1 MTVYE
6 LELVAEQSDQSSAII
21 QDVSVYDGEARVD
34 KANFLV
40 VSKNDKNG
48 TPTYLVVA
56 NALPL
61 SQVEWTF
68 PTVLDGWYRFNLLR
82 LTLYSSPPVNTLAE
96 VVDGNGVITQYAT
109 ILYHT
114 TTSQVVKAK
123 TTGSISVQPGET
135 GWETYWEVI
144 SDLPVLVN
152 YGVIQVHVHSDKI
165 DVRLRDKYRDYLE
178 VVRDKF
184 IIGEKASGPEYEK
197 TELLK
202 LMLNGLEALTQVER
216 FAEMESTVRIME
228 EIFD

>member
-1 MTVYE
+1 MTEYE

-21 QDVSVYDGEARVD
+21 KDISVYDGELRGD

-48 TPTYLVVA
+48 TPTYLTVLT
-56 NALPL
+56 ALPL

-68 PTVLDGWYRFNLLR
+68 PTATDGWYRFNLIR
-82 LTLYSSPPVNTLAE
+82 LTPYSSSPVSTQHE
-96 VVDGNGVITQYAT
+96 ISSGGVITQYAT
-109 ILYHT
+109 VLYHT
-114 TTSQVVKAK
+114 VTQQIVKAK
-123 TTGSISVQPGET
+123 TTGSISVQPGES

-144 SDLPVLVN
+144 TNLSLLVD
-152 YGVIQVHVHSDKI
+152 YGLIQVHVHSDKI

-178 VVRDKF
+178 VLRDKF
-184 IIGEKASGPEYEK
+184 IIGERANGPEYEK

-202 LMLNGLEALTQVER
+202 LMLNGITALNQAER
-216 FAEMESTVRIME
+216 YAEMESTVRIME

>member
-61 SQVEWTF
+61 SQVEWTL
-68 PTVLDGWYRFNLLR
+68 PTLTDGWYRFNLMR
-82 LTLYSSPPVNTLAE
+82 LTPYSASPVNTVE
-96 VVDGNGVITQYAT
+96 EISSSGVITQYAT

-114 TTSQVVKAK
+114 ITEQIVKAK